1 MASGGRGRI
10 ILSFRE
16 YLRSMFRRHGSL
28 VVLQSLVAIANTL
41 SNTFALIYLLREGH
55 DYIGCTAFI
64 LICCAVPLVLIAFA
78 SKKLVENFSAS
89 IVTGL
94 FCLVIY
100 YISLMLLDDLDVFGG
115 WLLVLVPA
123 TVFGTYIVTF
133 WIPYNALIMH
143 VSSRKSRGA
152 TIGLYF
158 LVWPLIATLGPLAGG
173 AIITV
178 ASYDAVFSAS
188 IFIVLCAMVFISGF
202 RVLRTF
208 RERIIIPELLQSVT
222 RGITGRQPTAL
233 DFTGVGRGIMYGILA
248 HGVADGVF
256 WVAVPVLSF
265 EYAATESTLS
275 QYLSL
280 FALWG
285 AAMTV
290 VLGYVS
296 DRIMRRSL
304 FLRIGALMTA
314 VSMLAVAMAGSVE
327 AYLAA
332 MSSAYFWVAVIP
344 AFLFTMLLDKLER
357 FKRKGVVVREFVLNL
372 GRVLGVAMTL
382 IILLMG
388 MDMVLSVAVAGLVV
402 GTIAVVK

>member
-1 MASGGRGRI
+1 M
-10 ILSFRE
+10 
-16 YLRSMFRRHGSL
+16 

-41 SNTFALIYLLREGH
+41 SNTFALIYLLREGL
-55 DYIGCTAFI
+55 DYLACTAFI
-64 LICCAVPLVLIAFA
+64 LVCCAVPLVLIAFA

-89 IVTGL
+89 MVTGL
-94 FCLVIY
+94 FCLVVY
-100 YISLMLLDDLDVFGG
+100 YLSLMLLDDLDVLGG

-123 TVFGTYIVTF
+123 AVFGTYIVTF

-188 IFIVLCAMVFISGF
+188 IFIVLCAMVFVSGF

-222 RGITGRQPTAL
+222 RGITGKQPTAL
-233 DFTGVGRGIMYGILA
+233 DFTGVGRSIIYGILA
-248 HGVADGVF
+248 NGVADGVF

-290 VLGYVS
+290 ALGYVS

-314 VSMLAVAMAGSVE
+314 VSMLAVAMADSVE

-332 MSSAYFWVAVIP
+332 MSSTYFWVAVIP

-372 GRVLGVAMTL
+372 GRVFGVAMTL